1 MNWVLGIATVGLLA
15 VVEIKMIKKLPRIR
29 YCTTLYF
36 LPLIVMGGRLAVR
49 VVLNLWN
56 MIEQ

>member
-1 MNWVLGIATVGLLA
+1 MSLPLATAKAACWAGAIINMV
-15 VVEIKMIKKLPRIR
+15 KKLQTRF
-29 YCTTLYF
+29 CTTFYF